1 LVVISY
7 LCIEIKEEK
16 CDTTDIWEILGRRW
30 ALHILK
36 NLSIKGATRFNELKR
51 LLSGI
56 SSTVL
61 SDRLLELEHE
71 GLITKKIFSEIPIR
85 VEYSLTLR
93 ARELEPIL
101 YQLSEWIN
109 RWDLNKTKNKIQI
122 KNNKS
127 KKAVNT
133 D

>member
-1 LVVISY
+1 M
-7 LCIEIKEEK
+7 KEEK
-16 CDTTDIWEILGRRW
+16 CDATNIWEILGRRW

-36 NLSIKGATRFNELKR
+36 NLSTNGTTRFNELKR
-51 LLSGI
+51 LLPGI

-61 SDRLLELEHE
+61 SDRLLELERE

-85 VEYSLTLR
+85 VEYGLTLR

-109 RWDLNKTKNKIQI
+109 RWDSYKIKNKIEI
-122 KNNKS
+122 ENNKS
-127 KKAVNT
+127 L
-133 D
+133 